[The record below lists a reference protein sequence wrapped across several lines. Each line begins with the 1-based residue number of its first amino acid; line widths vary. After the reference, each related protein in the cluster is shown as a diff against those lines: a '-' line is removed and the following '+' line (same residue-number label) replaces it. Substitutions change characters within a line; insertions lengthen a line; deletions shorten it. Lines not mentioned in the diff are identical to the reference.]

1 VVREAFA
8 AAPTTRVRRPAPTH
22 EELVTA
28 LAESNGSVA
37 QVARLLNRQYAVV
50 WRNIQRYGIDAGSF
64 RQEAGAPKGSQPAPD
79 KDSAGPS
86 PDPSTRK
93 NGSI

>member
-1 VVREAFA
+1 VVREPFA
-8 AAPTTRVRRPAPTH
+8 PAPTTRVRRPAPTR
-22 EELVTA
+22 EELMTS

-50 WRNIQRYGIDAGSF
+50 WRNIQRYGIDAGSY
-64 RQEAGAPKGSQPAPD
+64 RKEA
-79 KDSAGPS
+79 KDSGGSTPV
-86 PDPSTRK
+86 PSTRK